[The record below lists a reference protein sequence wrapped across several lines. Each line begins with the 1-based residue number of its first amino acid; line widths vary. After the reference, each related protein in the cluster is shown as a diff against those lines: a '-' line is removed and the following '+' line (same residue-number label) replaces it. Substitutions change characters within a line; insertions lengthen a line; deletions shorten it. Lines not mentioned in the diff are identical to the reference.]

1 MDIGIIFGQMLV
13 LLAMM
18 LLGAFVYKTEL
29 TTA

>member
-18 LLGAFVYKTEL
+18 LIGAFVYKKNWL
-29 TTA
+29 G

>member
-18 LLGAFVYKTEL
+18 LTGAFVYKKKWYLE
-29 TTA
+29 